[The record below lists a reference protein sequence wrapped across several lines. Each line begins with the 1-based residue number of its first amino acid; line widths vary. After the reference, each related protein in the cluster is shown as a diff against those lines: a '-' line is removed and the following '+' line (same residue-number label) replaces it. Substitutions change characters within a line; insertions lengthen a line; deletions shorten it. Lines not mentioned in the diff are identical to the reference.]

1 MRYFVI
7 SDNTDTQV
15 GLRLAGV
22 EGVVARSKEEAE
34 KAIQKALADD
44 TVGILLIT
52 ESGRRHGGH
61 SAHHR
66 EPGPAVCRPAGGLED
81 EWPHPAG
88 GGDSRPTWSSQP
100 RCHWPIHPGGHWYK
114 IIGQHPTMSLARLCG
129 NFTPQFRCAFLQ
141 YTKYCCKG
149 APHWDAKFARK
160 SFLLNGVVQ
169 P

>member
-52 ESGRRHGGH
+52 ESLAQLCADQIGRA
-61 SAHHR
+61 SCR
-66 EPGPAVCRPAGGLED
+66 ERV
-81 EWPHPAG
+81 
-88 GGDSRPTWSSQP
+88 
-100 RCHWPIHPGGHWYK
+100 
-114 IIGQHPTMSLARLCG
+114 
-129 NFTPQFRCAFLQ
+129 
-141 YTKYCCKG
+141 
-149 APHWDAKFARK
+149 
-160 SFLLNGVVQ
+160 
-169 P
+169 